1 MLEGREGEL
10 YYQVI
15 HNRIVRQIKT
25 GYKVFPREWDAC
37 ASEFVLPVQD
47 ENRKTYVEALKE
59 KVAWDMSRLRR
70 IAAAFE
76 RKRMAYSADEV
87 VEAFLHRKEAD
98 SLFVFTEKLAF
109 RLQQSGR
116 MRTGETYIAALHS
129 FMRFRNGKDVLLDE
143 VDAELITAY
152 ESYLKTENVSMNTIS
167 FYMRILRA
175 VYNRAVEKELVEQR
189 HPFKHVYTGIEK
201 TVKRAVPLK
210 IIRRIKELDFTY
222 YPSLDYA
229 RDLFLFSFYTR
240 GMSFV
245 DMAFLKKN
253 DLVNGILSYRRKKT
267 GQLLFIKWER
277 CMQEIVD
284 KYPENPSP
292 YLLPIIKQAGSGER
306 LQYKNASALV
316 NRRLKE
322 VGEKAGLSVPLTMY
336 VARHSWAS
344 IAKSKNI
351 PVSVISE
358 GMGHD
363 SETTTLIYLTSL
375 DTTVVDKA
383 NKLILSEL

>member
-1 MLEGREGEL
+1 M

-15 HNRIVRQIKT
+15 HNRVVRQIKT
-25 GYKVFPREWDAC
+25 GYKVFPAEWDAG
-37 ASEFVLPVQD
+37 AAEFVLPVRD
-47 ENRKTYVEALKE
+47 ENRKTYVESLKE
-59 KVAWDMSRLRR
+59 KVAWDMSRLQR

-76 RKRMAYSADEV
+76 RKRQPYGADDV
-87 VEAFLHRKEAD
+87 VEAFRYRKEGD
-98 SLFVFTEKLAF
+98 SLFAFIEKLAF

-116 MRTGETYIAALHS
+116 LRTGETYRAALHS
-129 FMRFRNGKDVLLDE
+129 FMRFRGGRDVLLDE
-143 VDAELITAY
+143 VDSDLITAY
-152 ESYLKTENVSMNTIS
+152 EAYLKAENVSMNTVS

-175 VYNRAVEKELVEQR
+175 VYNRAVENDLVEQC
-189 HPFKHVYTGIEK
+189 HPFRHVYTGIEK

-222 YPSLDYA
+222 YASLDYA
-229 RDLFLFSFYTR
+229 RDMFLFSFYTR

-277 CMQEIVD
+277 CMQAIVD

-292 YLLPIIKQAGSGER
+292 YLLPIIRQAGPGER
-306 LQYKNASALV
+306 VQYKNAGALV

-375 DTTVVDKA
+375 DSTVVDKA
-383 NKLILSEL
+383 NRLILSEL

>member
-1 MLEGREGEL
+1 MLDGRAGGL

-37 ASEFVLPVQD
+37 ASEFVLPVWD
-47 ENRKTYVEALKE
+47 ENRKTYVESLKE
-59 KVAWDMSRLRR
+59 KVAWDMNRLRR

-76 RKRMAYSADEV
+76 RKRQPYGADEV
-87 VEAFLHRKEAD
+87 VDAFLHRKEVD

-109 RLQQSGR
+109 RLRQLGR
-116 MRTGETYIAALHS
+116 MRTGETYMAALHS
-129 FMRFRNGKDVLLDE
+129 FMRFRGGKDVLLDE
-143 VDAELITAY
+143 VDSDLITAY
-152 ESYLKTENVSMNTIS
+152 ESYLKTENVSMNTVS

-175 VYNRAVEKELVEQR
+175 VYNRAVEKDLVEQC
-189 HPFKHVYTGIEK
+189 HPFRHVYTGIEK

-222 YPSLDYA
+222 YSSLDYA
-229 RDLFLFSFYTR
+229 RDMFLFSFYTR

-284 KYPENPSP
+284 KYPENP
-292 YLLPIIKQAGSGER
+292 
-306 LQYKNASALV
+306 
-316 NRRLKE
+316 
-322 VGEKAGLSVPLTMY
+322 
-336 VARHSWAS
+336 
-344 IAKSKNI
+344 
-351 PVSVISE
+351 
-358 GMGHD
+358 
-363 SETTTLIYLTSL
+363 
-375 DTTVVDKA
+375 
-383 NKLILSEL
+383 

>member
-1 MLEGREGEL
+1 M
-10 YYQVI
+10 I
-15 HNRIVRQIKT
+15 HNRIIRQIKT
-25 GYKVFPREWDAC
+25 GYKVFPAEWDAC
-37 ASEFVLPVQD
+37 ASACVMPVRD
-47 ENRKTYVEALKE
+47 ENRKTYLEALQE
-59 KVAWDMSRLRR
+59 KVNWDMNRLQR

-76 RKRMAYSADEV
+76 RKRQPYGADDV
-87 VEAFLHRKEAD
+87 VDAFLHRKEVD

-116 MRTGETYIAALHS
+116 MRTGETYMAALHS
-129 FMRFRNGKDVLLDE
+129 FMRFRGGRDVLLDE
-143 VDAELITAY
+143 VDSDLITAY
-152 ESYLKTENVSMNTIS
+152 EAYLKAENVSMNTVS

-175 VYNRAVEKELVEQR
+175 VYNRAVENDLVEQC
-189 HPFKHVYTGIEK
+189 HPFRHVYTGIEK

-222 YPSLDYA
+222 YASLDYA
-229 RDLFLFSFYTR
+229 RDMFLFSFYTR

-277 CMQEIVD
+277 CMQAIVD

-292 YLLPIIKQAGSGER
+292 YLLPIIRQAGPGER
-306 LQYKNASALV
+306 GQYKNASALV
-316 NRRLKE
+316 NRRLKV

-363 SETTTLIYLTSL
+363 SETTTLIYLASL
-375 DTTVVDKA
+375 DTAVVDRA